1 MYPISYL
8 CSTISL
14 LYSELDSSA
23 YLCKNNF
30 GITQVLYPNLVLYFY
45 KLNNIYVEKIFHW
58 RSSLFSFAFYI
69 KKIEYVK
76 IHILYFPCLW
86 YIMIIKR
93 KNYGWFSQMGRGG
106 LEPPMFLMSQ
116 IYSLLQSPLV
126 PPTRNWSDEIRTHDL
141 LIPNQAPCQTGLH
154 STTIECPW
162 QDSNLHGV
170 PIRT

>member
-86 YIMIIKR
+86 HIIMIIKR
-93 KNYGWFSQMGRGG
+93 KN
-106 LEPPMFLMSQ
+106 
-116 IYSLLQSPLV
+116 
-126 PPTRNWSDEIRTHDL
+126 
-141 LIPNQAPCQTGLH
+141 
-154 STTIECPW
+154 
-162 QDSNLHGV
+162 HG
-170 PIRT
+170 